1 MNGLKRNVAK
11 LFSNEGKLFAMA
23 TDLPQ
28 CGLVDGLQD
37 PVAVIDGCK
46 NSKLDAFLVNVGIAQ
61 LAEEQLLKKKL
72 ILRTSAGGSF
82 LATEFTNVQKN
93 HVSPKT
99 ALAMGADAVVMMM
112 VIGGADYA
120 AVQDAARDIDAFHR
134 LQIPVIVEILA
145 ADYEK
150 TQTFEIQANGARIA
164 AELGA
169 DVVKA
174 FYTEKFDQ
182 VVANCPVPIIL
193 AGGPKGQDILDTAR
207 AALACGVKGFC
218 FGRNLFQSEDR
229 LARITALDTI
239 LRGR

>member
-82 LATEFTNVQKN
+82 LATEFTNV
-93 HVSPKT
+93 HKT
-99 ALAMGADAVVMMM
+99 M
-112 VIGGADYA
+112 
-120 AVQDAARDIDAFHR
+120 
-134 LQIPVIVEILA
+134 
-145 ADYEK
+145 
-150 TQTFEIQANGARIA
+150 
-164 AELGA
+164 
-169 DVVKA
+169 
-174 FYTEKFDQ
+174 
-182 VVANCPVPIIL
+182 
-193 AGGPKGQDILDTAR
+193 
-207 AALACGVKGFC
+207 
-218 FGRNLFQSEDR
+218 
-229 LARITALDTI
+229 
-239 LRGR
+239 